1 MDGRRRHTR
10 FLVIDG
16 WHGTARLGEDVTI
29 EELGNHEVSVLSL
42 IPARAG
48 DKFTLEV
55 HGNPVARLNVS
66 VLSSTPVVAGE
77 GLHYRLHL
85 RVNSARASA
94 DNTEESSSASETAAG
109 DAQPARD
116 PGRRGGGV

>member
-1 MDGRRRHTR
+1 MDGRRRHPR

-42 IPARAG
+42 NPARAG
-48 DKFTLEV
+48 DEFTLEV
-55 HGNPVARLNVS
+55 HGNPVAHLSVS

-94 DNTEESSSASETAAG
+94 DNPEQPTSTSEPVAG
-109 DAQPARD
+109 DPQPAGD
-116 PGRRGGGV
+116 PGRRGSGV